1 MKRLSRKFEFDGAF
15 GDRLAGL
22 LELPS
27 GRRRGVAIFAHCFT
41 CSKDSHAA
49 ARISRSLAEQGIA
62 VLRFDF
68 TGLGSSSGDFSN
80 TNFSS
85 NVDDLLAAAEALS
98 HDYGPPN
105 MLIGH
110 SLGGAAVLMAASR
123 MEGLRGVVTI
133 GAPSDVDHV
142 KYNFRADL
150 PRIEADGVAEV
161 DLVGRKFT
169 IRQQFLDDIKAQDV
183 LSVVKELSV
192 PVAFLHAPDDEIVEQ
207 QHAENLYQVASQP
220 KSIMALDGADHLL
233 NKRAGSNLA
242 ADLIVGWSRQ
252 YLDTDAAD
260 ATDAATAGKAGYEPG
275 QAVLTETDDS
285 KFSLTIALGHH
296 NLVADE
302 PAVVGGKDLGPDPFG
317 YVMIGLGACTVMT
330 MRMYADHKGWPVG
343 TMQVA
348 MNYDASKDPETGDRH
363 QVFTRRVS
371 LSDQLTAEQKARVI
385 EIANKCPVHRM
396 LTEETPEIITQ
407 LVE

>member
-1 MKRLSRKFEFDGAF
+1 MKRLSTKFEFEGAF
-15 GDRLAGL
+15 GDKLAGL

-27 GRRRGVAIFAHCFT
+27 GKRRGVAIFAHCFT

-85 NVDDLLAAAEALS
+85 NVDDLLTAAEALS

-105 MLIGH
+105 LLIGH

-123 MEGLRGVVTI
+123 MEGLRGVITI

-142 KYNFRADL
+142 KYNFRDDL
-150 PRIEADGVAEV
+150 KTIEAEGVAEV

-169 IRQQFLDDIKAQDV
+169 IRKQFLEDIKSQDV
-183 LSVVKELSV
+183 LGIVKELNI
-192 PVAFLHAPDDEIVEQ
+192 PTAFLHAPNDEIVEQ
-207 QHAENLYQVASQP
+207 EHAEKLYQAAAQP
-220 KSIMALDGADHLL
+220 KSIIALDGADHLL
-233 NKRAGSNLA
+233 NKRARSNLA

-252 YLDTDAAD
+252 YLEAEGEDAANE
-260 ATDAATAGKAGYEPG
+260 GYAPE
-275 QAVLTETDDS
+275 QAILTETDDS
-285 KFSLTIALGHH
+285 KFSLKVQLGPHS
-296 NLVADE
+296 LVADE
-302 PAVVGGKDLGPDPFG
+302 PVSVGGRDLGPDPFG
-317 YVMIGLGACTVMT
+317 YVMIGLGACTLMT
-330 MRMYADHKGWPVG
+330 MRMYADYKGWPVG
-343 TMQVA
+343 TMSVG
-348 MNYDASKDPETGDRH
+348 MEYETTKDAETGDKH
-363 QVFTRRVS
+363 HVFRRAVS
-371 LSDQLTAEQKARVI
+371 LSDVLDAAQKERMI
-385 EIANKCPVHRM
+385 EIADRCPVHRM
-396 LTEETPEIITQ
+396 LTEQTPEIITA